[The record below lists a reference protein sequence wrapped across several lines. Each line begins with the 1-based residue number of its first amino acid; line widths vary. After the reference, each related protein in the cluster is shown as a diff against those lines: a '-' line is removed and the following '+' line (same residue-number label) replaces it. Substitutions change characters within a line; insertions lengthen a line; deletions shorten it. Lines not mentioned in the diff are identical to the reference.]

1 MEDLRCEMDRQL
13 RVQLKRQSAA
23 HSEHL
28 QDALME
34 QQKMFERR
42 WDSAFEDGLSSSKRT
57 YLTKMAEAQSRLAG
71 IKEALLS
78 KFPDCLSSHFVQR
91 LQMWID
97 INFSLS
103 HVREHQLQNENR

>member
-1 MEDLRCEMDRQL
+1 MDRQL

-78 KFPDCLSSHFVQR
+78 KFQVCVSIHFDYMSQI
-91 LQMWID
+91 WIY
-97 INFSLS
+97 IFFPLW
-103 HVREHQLQNENR
+103 HVREHQLQNEVR